1 MLIRLCARY
10 ADYRKDDPM
19 SFRLADNFS
28 IYPQFMFHLRRSPF
42 LQVFNQSPDETAF
55 MRSVLNVE
63 NVGNSL
69 IMIQPT
75 LTSFTFD
82 KEPEPV
88 LLDSSSLA
96 DNVILLMDTYFHI
109 LIYHGLQISQ
119 WMKLGYQDQ
128 EEYDNFREL
137 LEAPKAEAAELLV
150 DRFPVPRYVV
160 TQHGG
165 SQARFLLSKLN
176 PSTTHASGAG
186 FGQPGA
192 QAIFTDDVNLQT
204 FFEHLKKLAV
214 SGAS

>member
-1 MLIRLCARY
+1 
-10 ADYRKDDPM
+10 M

-137 LEAPKAEAAELLV
+137 LEAPKAEAAVSPFKTLTNLRNYWLIV
-150 DRFPVPRYVV
+150 SLSRDMSSHNTVGRKL
-160 TQHGG
+160 G
-165 SQARFLLSKLN
+165 SYYPN
-176 PSTTHASGAG
+176 
-186 FGQPGA
+186 
-192 QAIFTDDVNLQT
+192 
-204 FFEHLKKLAV
+204 
-214 SGAS
+214 

>member
-1 MLIRLCARY
+1 
-10 ADYRKDDPM
+10 
-19 SFRLADNFS
+19 
-28 IYPQFMFHLRRSPF
+28 MFHLRRSPF

-63 NVGNSL
+63 NVSNSL

-119 WMKLGYQDQ
+119 WIKAGYQEQ
-128 EEYDNFREL
+128 EEYDNFHEL
-137 LEAPKAEAAELLV
+137 LEAPKAEAAELLI
-150 DRFPVPRYVV
+150 DRFPVPRYIV

-176 PSTTHASGAG
+176 PSTTHASASG
-186 FGQPGA
+186 FGQPTT

-204 FFEHLKKLAV
+204 FFEHLKKYPLPPFW
-214 SGAS
+214 

>member
-1 MLIRLCARY
+1 
-10 ADYRKDDPM
+10 
-19 SFRLADNFS
+19 
-28 IYPQFMFHLRRSPF
+28 MFHLRRSPF

-63 NVGNSL
+63 NVSNSL

-128 EEYDNFREL
+128 EEYENFREL
-137 LEAPKAEAAELLV
+137 LEAPKAEAAVL
-150 DRFPVPRYVV
+150 PIP
-160 TQHGG
+160 
-165 SQARFLLSKLN
+165 
-176 PSTTHASGAG
+176 
-186 FGQPGA
+186 
-192 QAIFTDDVNLQT
+192 
-204 FFEHLKKLAV
+204 
-214 SGAS
+214 

>member
-1 MLIRLCARY
+1 M
-10 ADYRKDDPM
+10 DQKDDPS

-63 NVGNSL
+63 NVSNSL

-75 LTSFTFD
+75 LTLFTFD

-119 WMKLGYQDQ
+119 WMKAGYQEQ
-128 EEYDNFREL
+128 EDFENFREL
-137 LEAPKAEAAELLV
+137 LEAPKAEAAVPLLLISLSGLLICLHRSYWLIGS
-150 DRFPVPRYVV
+150 RF
-160 TQHGG
+160 HGMWLLNMEDPKRG
-165 SQARFLLSKLN
+165 SCYQS
-176 PSTTHASGAG
+176 
-186 FGQPGA
+186 
-192 QAIFTDDVNLQT
+192 
-204 FFEHLKKLAV
+204 
-214 SGAS
+214 

>member
-1 MLIRLCARY
+1 
-10 ADYRKDDPM
+10 M

-63 NVGNSL
+63 NVSNSL

-119 WMKLGYQDQ
+119 WMKLGYQEQ
-128 EEYDNFREL
+128 EEYENFREL

-150 DRFPVPRYVV
+150 DRFPVPRYIV

-176 PSTTHASGAG
+176 PSTTHASASG
-186 FGQPGA
+186 FGQPTA

-204 FFEHLKKLAV
+204 FFEHLKKYAIDFIPLIL
-214 SGAS
+214 

>member
-1 MLIRLCARY
+1 
-10 ADYRKDDPM
+10 M

-63 NVGNSL
+63 NVSNSL

-128 EEYDNFREL
+128 EEYENFREL
-137 LEAPKAEAAELLV
+137 LESPKAEAAVFGPPFHSPSRWGITLTNEGIT
-150 DRFPVPRYVV
+150 RRSVPCTAIYSHSTRWLSSSISIIEVESLDHTCFWCGIRPTWCSGYFYRRR
-160 TQHGG
+160 Q
-165 SQARFLLSKLN
+165 SPDFL
-176 PSTTHASGAG
+176 
-186 FGQPGA
+186 
-192 QAIFTDDVNLQT
+192 
-204 FFEHLKKLAV
+204 
-214 SGAS
+214 

>member
-1 MLIRLCARY
+1 
-10 ADYRKDDPM
+10 M

-63 NVGNSL
+63 NVSNSL

-137 LEAPKAEAAELLV
+137 LEAPKAEAAVSLFNTSLSLGITCRSFSCPAICSYTAWRV
-150 DRFPVPRYVV
+150 AGSVPIIQVKSLDDPCFRCWVWTTRCSGDFYRRR
-160 TQHGG
+160 Q
-165 SQARFLLSKLN
+165 SPNFLR
-176 PSTTHASGAG
+176 AS
-186 FGQPGA
+186 
-192 QAIFTDDVNLQT
+192 
-204 FFEHLKKLAV
+204 
-214 SGAS
+214 

>member
-1 MLIRLCARY
+1 
-10 ADYRKDDPM
+10 
-19 SFRLADNFS
+19 
-28 IYPQFMFHLRRSPF
+28 MFHLRRSPF

-63 NVGNSL
+63 NVSNSL

-119 WMKLGYQDQ
+119 WMKAGYQDQ
-128 EEYDNFREL
+128 EEFDNFREL
-137 LEAPKAEAAELLV
+137 LEAPKAEAAVPLL
-150 DRFPVPRYVV
+150 PI
-160 TQHGG
+160 
-165 SQARFLLSKLN
+165 N
-176 PSTTHASGAG
+176 
-186 FGQPGA
+186 
-192 QAIFTDDVNLQT
+192 
-204 FFEHLKKLAV
+204 V
-214 SGAS
+214 SGMLIWLGVIGWSVPGPTICGYSTRRISSEILVVQVESFNDTCFCSWIWTARCAGDFHR

>member
-10 ADYRKDDPM
+10 ADYRVCYIYCVLLLTRQKDDP
-19 SFRLADNFS
+19 STFRLADNFS

-63 NVGNSL
+63 NVSNSL

-119 WMKLGYQDQ
+119 WMKAGYQDQ
-128 EEYDNFREL
+128 EDYENFREL
-137 LEAPKAEAAELLV
+137 LEAPKAEAAV
-150 DRFPVPRYVV
+150 AIHSYVC
-160 TQHGG
+160 
-165 SQARFLLSKLN
+165 
-176 PSTTHASGAG
+176 
-186 FGQPGA
+186 
-192 QAIFTDDVNLQT
+192 
-204 FFEHLKKLAV
+204 
-214 SGAS
+214 